1 MAQIALSLALLVTAG
16 LFLRTL
22 RNTSEADPGFDRQHV
37 LLASVELRSAGYSG
51 AGAKVF
57 QHQLLATLEAIPGV
71 TSVALSDW
79 VPLNFTRGSV
89 DAFPEGYVPRPHE
102 SMEVRHSSVTG
113 EYFAT
118 MKIPLLQGREFTP
131 EDLEGAPRVAIVDQ
145 TMANRF
151 WPGQLPLGKRVSV
164 YGHWYTVVG
173 VAKNIKHQ
181 RMNEPPEPLLYFSFF
196 QMSRPQTIIHVRT
209 LGDPQQLAEPVQ
221 QAVHELNSKLPVVD
235 VRTLQQGIQMG
246 SMFEMI
252 ESTFAT
258 AFGLLALVLAASG
271 IYGVVAYRTALRTH
285 EIGIR
290 VALGASRSDVLRL
303 VLYQGLRLAA
313 IGLALGLALSL
324 VLTRFLRGMLYGVS
338 ASDPLT
344 VVSVTALLSAIA
356 VLACYLP
363 ALRAMRINPVTAM
376 REQ

>member
-1 MAQIALSLALLVTAG
+1 
-16 LFLRTL
+16 
-22 RNTSEADPGFDRQHV
+22 
-37 LLASVELRSAGYSG
+37 
-51 AGAKVF
+51 
-57 QHQLLATLEAIPGV
+57 
-71 TSVALSDW
+71 
-79 VPLNFTRGSV
+79 
-89 DAFPEGYVPRPHE
+89 
-102 SMEVRHSSVTG
+102 
-113 EYFAT
+113 
-118 MKIPLLQGREFTP
+118 
-131 EDLEGAPRVAIVDQ
+131 
-145 TMANRF
+145 
-151 WPGQLPLGKRVSV
+151 
-164 YGHWYTVVG
+164 
-173 VAKNIKHQ
+173 
-181 RMNEPPEPLLYFSFF
+181 
-196 QMSRPQTIIHVRT
+196 
-209 LGDPQQLAEPVQ
+209 VQ